1 VTELPARVAVCLRRL
16 TLINFFRFTC
26 GKTTNSPETR
36 HYHAIV
42 NVSEVFIRRPIAT
55 SLIMLGIGLFG
66 VLAYRALPVSD
77 LPNVDFPTLNV
88 GAGLPGGDPGTM
100 ASAVASP
107 LERQF
112 TTIAGIDEMTSSS
125 STGSSNVTL
134 QFDLSRDIDSAAV
147 DVQTAIAAVMPLL
160 PAGMPAPPSFRKFN
174 PADQPIMFLGLTSD
188 VVPMYVLDDYAE
200 TMIAPRISM
209 VSGVSQVQV
218 QGAQKYAVR
227 VQVDPDR
234 LHAEGIGLNEVS
246 AALQSW
252 NVNIPTGQ
260 LFGEDATYNIAARGQ
275 LMDADAFKPVVVAF
289 RNGAPI
295 RLEQVARVLDNVED
309 NRNASWLYTKDAAR
323 RAINLQVMR
332 QPGSNTI
339 EVTDAIRKL
348 LPSFQAQ
355 LPPAVHLTIRG
366 DRSRN
371 IREAF
376 SDIQWTMLVTL
387 LLVVGVIF
395 AFLHSGSATLI
406 PALALPFSIL
416 GTFAVMSMLNFTL
429 DNLSMMALIL
439 SIGFVVDDAIVM
451 LENIVRHIERGETP
465 FDAALK
471 GSREIGFTIV
481 TMTVSLAAVFIP
493 ILFMSGILG
502 RLFRE
507 FAVTITSAILISGLV
522 SITLTP
528 MLCSRFIR
536 AATLHA
542 KGPFARVMERGFLL
556 LFRAYERS
564 LGIVLRHRHAML
576 AVFIAVLL
584 ATAQMFRIVPKGFI
598 PDQDNDSLNVNVQAA
613 QGTSY
618 DEMVTN
624 VTRIASIIRAN
635 PNVDTFFASTG
646 GGFGSMNSAR
656 FNLQLLPRRSRAATA
671 AEIAQQ
677 IRPQLLRF
685 PGFRA
690 FVSMP
695 PALQIGGRMGNSAYS
710 LTVQSADTA
719 NLYDWAAQLETAI
732 AALPEV
738 QDVSDDMQMKSPRV
752 NLVIDRDTAAGLGLN
767 ANEIE
772 GALYDG
778 FGPQWATTIYGPVA
792 QYKVLLELDPKY
804 QEHADSLAD
813 IAFKTSAG
821 ALVPLDAVVHTQETV
836 GPQTVNHV
844 GQLPA
849 VSISF
854 GLKPGVSLGAATD
867 AVKRVADRLLPP
879 TVTTEFQGSA
889 KTFQQSMNNLGL
901 LLFIAI
907 GVVYIVLG
915 MLYESYSHPLT
926 ILSGLPSA
934 GLGALVTLYLFG
946 NELNIYSFVGLV
958 MLVGIVKKNA
968 IMQIDFALEA
978 ERQHGK
984 TPAEAIYE
992 GCLIR
997 FRPIMMTTMAALLGA
1012 IPIALGYGA
1021 GGEARRPLGLAVVG
1035 GLLVSQLITLYLT
1048 PVVYTFMAGRVG
1060 RVRQVGRVGK
1070 ESFA

>member
-1 VTELPARVAVCLRRL
+1 
-16 TLINFFRFTC
+16 
-26 GKTTNSPETR
+26 
-36 HYHAIV
+36 
-42 NVSEVFIRRPIAT
+42 
-55 SLIMLGIGLFG
+55 
-66 VLAYRALPVSD
+66 
-77 LPNVDFPTLNV
+77 VDFPTLNV

-125 STGSSNVTL
+125 STGSTNVTL
-134 QFDLSRDIDSAAV
+134 QFDLDRDIDSAAV

-174 PADQPIMFLGLTSD
+174 PADSPIMFLGLTSD

-227 VQVDPDR
+227 VQVDPNK
-234 LHAEGIGLNEVS
+234 LHAQEIGINEINQT
-246 AALQSW
+246 LQNW
-252 NVNIPTGQ
+252 NVNLPTGQ
-260 LFGEDATYNIAARGQ
+260 LFGSDATYNIQAAGQ
-275 LMDADAFKPVVVAF
+275 LMNAEAFKPVVIAY
-289 RNGAPI
+289 RHGAPV
-295 RLEQVARVLDNVED
+295 RLEQVAKVLDNVED
-309 NRNASWLYTKDAAR
+309 NKNASWLYTKAGAR
-323 RAINLQVMR
+323 RAINLQVMK

-339 EVTDAIRKL
+339 AVTDAIRKL
-348 LPSFQAQ
+348 LPTFQSE
-355 LPPAVHLTIRG
+355 LPPSVHLTIRG

-376 SDIQWTMLVTL
+376 GDIQWTMLVTL
-387 LLVVGVIF
+387 ALVVGVIF

-416 GTFAVMSMLNFTL
+416 GTFAVMAVLGFTL

-439 SIGFVVDDAIVM
+439 SIGFIVDDAIVM
-451 LENIVRHIERGETP
+451 LENIVRHIEHGEQP
-465 FDAALK
+465 YEAALK
-471 GSREIGFTIV
+471 GSQEIGFTILS
-481 TMTVSLAAVFIP
+481 MTVSLAAVFIP
-493 ILFMSGILG
+493 ILFMAGILG

-507 FAVTITSAILISGLV
+507 FAITITSAILISGVV
-522 SITLTP
+522 SVTLTP

-542 KGPFARVMERGFLL
+542 KGRFARFMERQFTRM
-556 LFRAYERS
+556 FHVYEWS
-564 LGIVLRHRHAML
+564 LGVVLAHRAVML
-576 AVFIAVLL
+576 AVFVAVLA
-584 ATAQMFRIVPKGFI
+584 ATIGMYEIVPKGFI

-618 DEMVTN
+618 YEMVGH
-624 VTRIASIIRAN
+624 VARIAQIINAN
-635 PNVDTFFASTG
+635 PYVDTFFASTG
-646 GGFGSMNSAR
+646 GGFGSMNMAR
-656 FNLQLLPRRSRAATA
+656 FNLQLTPRRNRPVSAAD
-671 AEIAQQ
+671 IAQQ

-690 FVSMP
+690 FVSLP
-695 PALQIGGRMGNSAYS
+695 PAIQIGGRMGNSSYS
-710 LTVQSADTA
+710 LTVQSADTTI
-719 NLYDWAAQLETAI
+719 LYDWAKKLE
-732 AALPEV
+732 AAVAELPEV

-752 NLVIDRDTAAGLGLN
+752 NLVIDRDQTAALGLN
-767 ANEIE
+767 ASEIE
-772 GALYDG
+772 SALYDG
-778 FGPQWATTIYGPVA
+778 FGPQWSSTIYGRA
-792 QYKVLLELDPKY
+792 SQYKVLLELDPQY
-804 QEHADSLAD
+804 QEDASSLD
-813 IAFKTSAG
+813 KLAFKTAGG
-821 ALVPLDAVVHTQETV
+821 ALVPFESIMKLQETV

-844 GQLPA
+844 GELPA

-854 GLKPGVSLGAATD
+854 ALRPGVSLGNAVDHINRTTAAI
-867 AVKRVADRLLPP
+867 LPA
-879 TVTTEFQGSA
+879 TVTTAFQGSA
-889 KTFQQSMNNLGL
+889 KTFQQSMQNLNL
-901 LLFIAI
+901 LLFVAI

-915 MLYESYSHPLT
+915 MLYESYVHPIT

-934 GLGALVTLYLFG
+934 GLGALITLKLFG

-958 MLVGIVKKNA
+958 MLIGIVKKNA

-984 TPAEAIYE
+984 SPADAIYE

-1012 IPIALGYGA
+1012 VPIALGFGA

-1048 PVVYTFMAGRVG
+1048 PVVYTYMAAILRPASRSVATP
-1060 RVRQVGRVGK
+1060 RLK
-1070 ESFA
+1070 PA